1 MDPLTELLDKFKT
14 QKSELIK
21 SMGDFKNQ
29 KKRLQSQIE
38 DIDTQIICLSAIDE
52 AIDELQ
58 QRLEDK
64 ANEN

>member
-29 KKRLQSQIE
+29 KKKLQSQIE
-38 DIDTQIICLSAIDE
+38 DIDTQIICLSALDE

-58 QRLEDK
+58 QRIEDK